1 MASYCGI
8 TVKAKIVVPINNLGA
23 FLGMRRCKNLGS
35 RKSLPENTYL
45 KAGSSGF
52 FPEHRML
59 ISDLHRELLSGGVE
73 GQQLAVVIM

>member
-1 MASYCGI
+1 MQEFGLI
-8 TVKAKIVVPINNLGA
+8 
-23 FLGMRRCKNLGS
+23 
-35 RKSLPENTYL
+35 KSLPENTYL

-73 GQQLAVVIM
+73 GQQLAVVMMKSL

>member
-1 MASYCGI
+1 MQEFGLI
-8 TVKAKIVVPINNLGA
+8 
-23 FLGMRRCKNLGS
+23 
-35 RKSLPENTYL
+35 KSLPENTYL